1 MMTDF
6 WNRFEASTPMRI
18 NLGKGGWG
26 AQGLGWGAQGL
37 GQAAA
42 QGSSHRS
49 RSFQKS

>member
-6 WNRFEASTPMRI
+6 WNRFEASTHLRT
-18 NLGKGGWG
+18 NLCKGGWG

-42 QGSSHRS
+42 QGSSHAA
-49 RSFQKS
+49 